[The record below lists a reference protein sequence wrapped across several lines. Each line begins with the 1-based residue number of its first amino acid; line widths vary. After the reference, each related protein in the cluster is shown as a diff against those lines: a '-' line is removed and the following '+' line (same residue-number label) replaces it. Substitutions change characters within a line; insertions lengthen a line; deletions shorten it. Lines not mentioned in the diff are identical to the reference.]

1 MSGRETIKQMVL
13 QAKDRIVI
21 MAGGGVTE
29 KNASDLIEYT
39 QIREIHGTGMK
50 STPGL
55 NCIARDYVDSGMTFR
70 KPGVF
75 MGGEKVFDYVF

>member
-39 QIREIHGTGMK
+39 QIREIHGTGMN
-50 STPGL
+50 PL
-55 NCIARDYVDSGMTFR
+55 QDWIV
-70 KPGVF
+70 
-75 MGGEKVFDYVF
+75 